1 MQWSDLSSAT
11 KAETLEIV
19 QTRARR
25 EVVGLEAGLFILE
38 IIVGISPLL
47 GLLGAVTGLV
57 KVFANI
63 GSGVTSTSDLKEIAS
78 GISEALSTTIVG
90 LAIAILAI
98 VAWSTF
104 TRRVETLAIQMESL
118 VTELI
123 EKMFQRGGR
132 GRSRS
137 SPGNPRGGH
146 SMKFYVKRRKTPQ
159 IIIVSLIDIF
169 AILLI
174 FFIVTTTFK
183 TAQSQLSINLPEAK
197 SATQGDGTQEP
208 LVLSITTDEKIYLGD
223 KQLAGV
229 DELAVSLK
237 EHQEKS
243 PNQPVAM
250 NAD

>member
-1 MQWSDLSSAT
+1 MTFLALFQNPIDFVVKGGVFMWILLVCSFVAITVILLRLIALRKGAVIPRLIEKSIVGYRSGENLEPLRRLVKDDDSAMGQILDAVVRSSSAT
-11 KAETLEIV
+11 KEEALEMV

-123 EKMFQRGGR
+123 EKMFQRGGEVEAHDR
-132 GRSRS
+132 
-137 SPGNPRGGH
+137 
-146 SMKFYVKRRKTPQ
+146 
-159 IIIVSLIDIF
+159 
-169 AILLI
+169 
-174 FFIVTTTFK
+174 
-183 TAQSQLSINLPEAK
+183 PE
-197 SATQGDGTQEP
+197 TLE
-208 LVLSITTDEKIYLGD
+208 E
-223 KQLAGV
+223 
-229 DELAVSLK
+229 
-237 EHQEKS
+237 
-243 PNQPVAM
+243 VAR
-250 NAD
+250 

>member
-1 MQWSDLSSAT
+1 MTFLALFQNPIDFVVKGGVFMWILLVCSFVAITVILLRLIALRKGAVIPRLIEKSIVGYRSGENLEPLRRLVKDDDSAMGQILDAVVRSSSAT
-11 KAETLEIV
+11 KEEALEMV

-25 EVVGLEAGLFILE
+25 EVVVLEAGLFILE

-123 EKMFQRGGR
+123 EKMFQRGGEVEAHDR
-132 GRSRS
+132 
-137 SPGNPRGGH
+137 PE
-146 SMKFYVKRRKTPQ
+146 T
-159 IIIVSLIDIF
+159 LEE
-169 AILLI
+169 
-174 FFIVTTTFK
+174 VTR
-183 TAQSQLSINLPEAK
+183 
-197 SATQGDGTQEP
+197 
-208 LVLSITTDEKIYLGD
+208 
-223 KQLAGV
+223 
-229 DELAVSLK
+229 
-237 EHQEKS
+237 
-243 PNQPVAM
+243 
-250 NAD
+250 

>member
-1 MQWSDLSSAT
+1 MTFLALFQNPIDFVVKGGVFMWILLVCSFVAITVILLRLIALRKGAVIPRLIEKSIVGYRSGENLEPLRRLVKDDDSAMGQILDAVVRSSSAT
-11 KAETLEIV
+11 KEEALEMV

-123 EKMFQRGGR
+123 EKMFQRR
-132 GRSRS
+132 GEVEAHDR
-137 SPGNPRGGH
+137 PE
-146 SMKFYVKRRKTPQ
+146 T
-159 IIIVSLIDIF
+159 LEE
-169 AILLI
+169 
-174 FFIVTTTFK
+174 VTR
-183 TAQSQLSINLPEAK
+183 
-197 SATQGDGTQEP
+197 
-208 LVLSITTDEKIYLGD
+208 
-223 KQLAGV
+223 
-229 DELAVSLK
+229 
-237 EHQEKS
+237 
-243 PNQPVAM
+243 
-250 NAD
+250 

>member
-1 MQWSDLSSAT
+1 MTFLALFQNPIDFVVKGGVFMWILLVCSFVAITVILLRLIALRKGAVIPRLIEKSIVGYRSGENLEPLRRLVKDDDSAMGQILDAVVRSSSAT
-11 KAETLEIV
+11 KEEALEMV

-123 EKMFQRGGR
+123 EKMFQRGGEVEAHDR
-132 GRSRS
+132 
-137 SPGNPRGGH
+137 PE
-146 SMKFYVKRRKTPQ
+146 T
-159 IIIVSLIDIF
+159 LEE
-169 AILLI
+169 
-174 FFIVTTTFK
+174 VTR
-183 TAQSQLSINLPEAK
+183 
-197 SATQGDGTQEP
+197 
-208 LVLSITTDEKIYLGD
+208 
-223 KQLAGV
+223 
-229 DELAVSLK
+229 
-237 EHQEKS
+237 
-243 PNQPVAM
+243 
-250 NAD
+250 

>member
-1 MQWSDLSSAT
+1 MTFLALFQNPIDFVVKGGVFMWILLVCSFVAITVILLRLIALRKGAVIPRLIEKSIVGYRSGENLEPLRRLVKDDDSAMGQVLDAVVRSSSAT
-11 KAETLEIV
+11 KEEALEMV

-123 EKMFQRGGR
+123 EKMFRRGGEVEAHDR
-132 GRSRS
+132 
-137 SPGNPRGGH
+137 PE
-146 SMKFYVKRRKTPQ
+146 T
-159 IIIVSLIDIF
+159 LEE
-169 AILLI
+169 
-174 FFIVTTTFK
+174 VTR
-183 TAQSQLSINLPEAK
+183 
-197 SATQGDGTQEP
+197 
-208 LVLSITTDEKIYLGD
+208 
-223 KQLAGV
+223 
-229 DELAVSLK
+229 
-237 EHQEKS
+237 
-243 PNQPVAM
+243 
-250 NAD
+250 

>member
-1 MQWSDLSSAT
+1 MTFLALFQSPIDFVVKGGVFMWILLVCSFVAITVILLRLVALRKGAVVPRLIEKSIVGYRPGESLEPLRRMVKDDDSAMGQILDAVVRSANAT

-123 EKMFQRGGR
+123 DKIFQRGGQTDSDHR
-132 GRSRS
+132 
-137 SPGNPRGGH
+137 PE
-146 SMKFYVKRRKTPQ
+146 T
-159 IIIVSLIDIF
+159 LEE
-169 AILLI
+169 
-174 FFIVTTTFK
+174 VTR
-183 TAQSQLSINLPEAK
+183 
-197 SATQGDGTQEP
+197 
-208 LVLSITTDEKIYLGD
+208 
-223 KQLAGV
+223 
-229 DELAVSLK
+229 
-237 EHQEKS
+237 
-243 PNQPVAM
+243 
-250 NAD
+250 

>member
-1 MQWSDLSSAT
+1 MTYLALFQSPTDFVLKGGVFMWILLACSFVAITVILLRLLALRKGAVIPRLIEKSIVGYRAGESLEPLRRLVKDDDSSMGQILDAVVRSANAT

-25 EVVGLEAGLFILE
+25 EVVGLEAGLFVLE

-63 GSGVTSTSDLKEIAS
+63 GSGVTSTSDLKAIAS

-98 VAWSTF
+98 IAWSTF

-123 EKMFQRGGR
+123 DKIFQRGGHADPDHR
-132 GRSRS
+132 
-137 SPGNPRGGH
+137 PE
-146 SMKFYVKRRKTPQ
+146 T
-159 IIIVSLIDIF
+159 LEE
-169 AILLI
+169 
-174 FFIVTTTFK
+174 VTR
-183 TAQSQLSINLPEAK
+183 
-197 SATQGDGTQEP
+197 
-208 LVLSITTDEKIYLGD
+208 
-223 KQLAGV
+223 
-229 DELAVSLK
+229 
-237 EHQEKS
+237 
-243 PNQPVAM
+243 
-250 NAD
+250 

>member
-1 MQWSDLSSAT
+1 MTFLALFQNPIDFVVKGGVFMWILLVCSFVAITVILLRLIALRKGAVIPRLIEKSIVGYRSGENLEPLRRLVKDDDSAMGQILDAVVRSSSAT
-11 KAETLEIV
+11 KEEALEMV

-25 EVVGLEAGLFILE
+25 EVVGLESGLFILE

-123 EKMFQRGGR
+123 EKMFQRGGEVEAHER
-132 GRSRS
+132 
-137 SPGNPRGGH
+137 PE
-146 SMKFYVKRRKTPQ
+146 T
-159 IIIVSLIDIF
+159 LEE
-169 AILLI
+169 
-174 FFIVTTTFK
+174 VTR
-183 TAQSQLSINLPEAK
+183 
-197 SATQGDGTQEP
+197 
-208 LVLSITTDEKIYLGD
+208 
-223 KQLAGV
+223 
-229 DELAVSLK
+229 
-237 EHQEKS
+237 
-243 PNQPVAM
+243 
-250 NAD
+250 

>member
-1 MQWSDLSSAT
+1 MTFLALFQNPIDFIVKGGVFMWILLVCSFVAITVILLRLIALRKGAVIPRLIEKSIVGYRSGESLEPLRRLVKDDDSAMGQVLDAVVRSSSAT
-11 KAETLEIV
+11 KEEALEMV

-25 EVVGLEAGLFILE
+25 EVVGLETGLFILE

-123 EKMFQRGGR
+123 EKMFRRGGEVDAHDR
-132 GRSRS
+132 
-137 SPGNPRGGH
+137 PE
-146 SMKFYVKRRKTPQ
+146 T
-159 IIIVSLIDIF
+159 LEE
-169 AILLI
+169 
-174 FFIVTTTFK
+174 VTR
-183 TAQSQLSINLPEAK
+183 
-197 SATQGDGTQEP
+197 
-208 LVLSITTDEKIYLGD
+208 
-223 KQLAGV
+223 
-229 DELAVSLK
+229 
-237 EHQEKS
+237 
-243 PNQPVAM
+243 
-250 NAD
+250 

>member
-1 MQWSDLSSAT
+1 MTFLALFQNPTEFIVKGGVFMWILLVCSFVAITVIILRLIALRKGAVIPRLIEKSIVGYRSGENLEPLRRLVKDDDSSMGQILDAVVRSSSAT
-11 KAETLEIV
+11 KEETLEMV

-123 EKMFQRGGR
+123 EKMFQRGGGVEAHDR
-132 GRSRS
+132 
-137 SPGNPRGGH
+137 PET
-146 SMKFYVKRRKTPQ
+146 FEE
-159 IIIVSLIDIF
+159 
-169 AILLI
+169 
-174 FFIVTTTFK
+174 VTR
-183 TAQSQLSINLPEAK
+183 
-197 SATQGDGTQEP
+197 
-208 LVLSITTDEKIYLGD
+208 
-223 KQLAGV
+223 
-229 DELAVSLK
+229 
-237 EHQEKS
+237 
-243 PNQPVAM
+243 
-250 NAD
+250 

>member
-1 MQWSDLSSAT
+1 MTFLALFQSPIDFVVKGGVFMWILLACSFVAITVILLRLVALRKGAVVPRLIEKSIVGYRPGESLEPLRRMVKDDDSAMGQILDAVVRSANAT

-123 EKMFQRGGR
+123 DKIFQRGGQADPDHR
-132 GRSRS
+132 
-137 SPGNPRGGH
+137 PE
-146 SMKFYVKRRKTPQ
+146 T
-159 IIIVSLIDIF
+159 LEE
-169 AILLI
+169 
-174 FFIVTTTFK
+174 VTR
-183 TAQSQLSINLPEAK
+183 
-197 SATQGDGTQEP
+197 
-208 LVLSITTDEKIYLGD
+208 
-223 KQLAGV
+223 
-229 DELAVSLK
+229 
-237 EHQEKS
+237 
-243 PNQPVAM
+243 
-250 NAD
+250 